1 MEEDGNK
8 KEAAKIISS
17 AATDQKEGGGSDLDV
32 ATNEGGGGDDLA
44 MNEGG
49 GSDVSMNESGGS
61 DDVATNE
68 AGRGDDDVAMNE
80 GGTGIDSSI
89 PKELKKR
96 KSKEP
101 ETSSDSET
109 SLKKLKRT
117 SKACNRNTVSIVA
130 TSGSVSKIVL
140 RTPNVPSPRKV
151 HTC

>member
-1 MEEDGNK
+1 MEEDDNK
-8 KEAAKIISS
+8 KEAAKMIGFT
-17 AATDQKEGGGSDLDV
+17 ATDQKEGGGS
-32 ATNEGGGGDDLA
+32 
-44 MNEGG
+44 
-49 GSDVSMNESGGS
+49 
-61 DDVATNE
+61 
-68 AGRGDDDVAMNE
+68 DDDVAMNE

-109 SLKKLKRT
+109 SPRKLKRT

-151 HTC
+151 HTF

>member
-1 MEEDGNK
+1 MEEDDNK
-8 KEAAKIISS
+8 KEAAKIIGFT
-17 AATDQKEGGGSDLDV
+17 ATDQKEGGGS
-32 ATNEGGGGDDLA
+32 
-44 MNEGG
+44 
-49 GSDVSMNESGGS
+49 
-61 DDVATNE
+61 
-68 AGRGDDDVAMNE
+68 DDDVAMNE

-101 ETSSDSET
+101 ETSDSET

-117 SKACNRNTVSIVA
+117 SKAACNRQTVSLVA

>member
-8 KEAAKIISS
+8 KEAAKMIRS
-17 AATDQKEGGGSDLDV
+17 AATDQKE
-32 ATNEGGGGDDLA
+32 GGGDDLA

-49 GSDVSMNESGGS
+49 GSDVSMNEGGGS

-68 AGRGDDDVAMNE
+68 AGGGNDEVAMNE
-80 GGTGIDSSI
+80 VGTGIDSSI

-109 SLKKLKRT
+109 SPRKLKRT